1 MNRFHKVHSYNQLL
15 ALRFTK
21 PHVLVNFSIQ
31 NKFLRNTYFDESV
44 KNKCTFNVN
53 VPTVKQLGQINDDV
67 HQFYLKKY
75 FLQNM
80 GHITNKCLKMEK
92 TVRWNLIFCGK
103 RKRSGFC
110 MFSKVI
116 AGNFTC
122 LNTSRITNI

>member
-92 TVRWNLIFCGK
+92 QSDEI
-103 RKRSGFC
+103 
-110 MFSKVI
+110 
-116 AGNFTC
+116 
-122 LNTSRITNI
+122 